1 MQDRDGWKK
10 GVRAWWKSA
19 WILGSNMRIEEWR
32 RRVLRA
38 MMVIVGSDRLVDMDD
53 GTRQYSAK

>member
-1 MQDRDGWKK
+1 MEEGRARVVEV
-10 GVRAWWKSA
+10 GVDS
-19 WILGSNMRIEEWR
+19 RIEEWR

-53 GTRQYSAK
+53 GTKQYSAK